1 MAKTPKN
8 KTFIN
13 KIIRHYLKYD
23 RDNPFIFISS
33 MLAFLGIAAGVMVL
47 MLAMGIM
54 NGTQKEFQKRLFV
67 MNYPLTLTP
76 IDYNNAN
83 DTIVQELHQ
92 EFPHLKFSPYYTTQ
106 VISKSGSNVNG
117 SILYGVDFKK
127 EAEINEVFK
136 TAQENAL
143 NIKSKF
149 KIVTGGELTF
159 EMNIQKGE
167 KLTLYFSEQQA
178 IGFGSMPL
186 QKRFVIDATFD
197 SGLNT
202 YDKAIIYTT
211 HEAFQKI
218 LKRPTGVY
226 DGIHIYSNDAM
237 NDLKR
242 INTFLEKNGYD
253 KGLRLQG
260 WWEQNA
266 SFFAAMQMEK
276 KALFLVL
283 LLIILVAALN
293 IISSLLMTVMS
304 RRSEIALMKTLGATS
319 LEIKSIFFKLGTI
332 IGVSGIMAGTI
343 LGLIGMWI
351 LTTFPIISLSEDVY
365 GFSKLPIDLTLLD
378 FVLIILG
385 AFIIVILSAL
395 YPAKKAS
402 STDPLTVLRNE

>member
-1 MAKTPKN
+1 MATTPKN

-13 KIIRHYLKYD
+13 KIIKHYLKYD
-23 RDNPFIFISS
+23 KDNPFIFISS

-67 MNYPLTLTP
+67 MNYPLTLIP
-76 IDYNNAN
+76 VGYDNAN
-83 DTIVQELHQ
+83 DIIVQKLSQ
-92 EFPHLKFSPYYTTQ
+92 AFPHLKFSPYYTTQ

-117 SILYGVDFKK
+117 SILYGVDFNK
-127 EAEINEVFK
+127 ESQINEVFE
-136 TAQENAL
+136 TAQKNTL
-143 NIKSKF
+143 SSQSKF
-149 KIVTGGELTF
+149 KIVTGGELAI
-159 EMNIQKGE
+159 EMGVQKGE

-186 QKRFVIDATFD
+186 QKRFVIDSTFN

-218 LKRPTGVY
+218 LKRPIGIY

-237 NDLKR
+237 NDLKK
-242 INTFLEKNGYD
+242 INTFLKNNGYE

-266 SFFAAMQMEK
+266 SFFAAMEMEK

-283 LLIILVAALN
+283 LLIILVASLN

-332 IGVSGIMAGTI
+332 IGISGIIAGTI
-343 LGLIGMWI
+343 LGLIGMWV

-385 AFIIVILSAL
+385 AFIIVILSSL